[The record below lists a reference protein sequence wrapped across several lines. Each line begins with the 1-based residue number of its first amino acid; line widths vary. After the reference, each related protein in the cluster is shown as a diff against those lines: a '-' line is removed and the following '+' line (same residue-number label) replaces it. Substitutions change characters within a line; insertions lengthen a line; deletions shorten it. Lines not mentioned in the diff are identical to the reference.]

1 MDTPLTRI
9 SLAILGALLGGG
21 ILLFGR
27 KYYWALLGV
36 VITFLFGFFL
46 ANFEGLEHEWQLLI
60 SGEWVSLLI
69 ALVAGG
75 IGVLVGRWNRSVALA
90 AIGFTAGAYIATYSN
105 QLLLYLTGQTG
116 AGLTWWLLLIF
127 VAAGVLGAYFT
138 RRNPDEALILISVTL
153 GTAIVARALNLSTES
168 SWTAV
173 ITLSLAL
180 VGVVLQFAVYVREQP
195 AARGTSPTAVPAAPS
210 RDLPSK

>member
-195 AARGTSPTAVPAAPS
+195 AVRRTSPTAVPAAPS
-210 RDLPSK
+210 RDLPSQ